1 MRKNFR
7 VHQYLYT
14 FLYRKNGTP
23 NSYFYIGV
31 IEGFSVTSRRAEM
44 RTVVSRLLSPV
55 CCTSGP
61 SPLAAA
67 HVHGSLPCSPA
78 HEKRC
83 IRFARHR
90 SVCAAASH
98 PCRRC
103 DAVVPLPR
111 DSGLLEILPPPRR
124 SPTHPS
130 SCCGASCRS
139 QTLHPRHRPTTT
151 PWLHPSWQCQALV
164 PTHYA
169 ALTVA
174 SAHVC
179 GMGAEPEQEAGQRTH
194 AV

>member
-7 VHQYLYT
+7 VHQYLHT
-14 FLYRKNGTP
+14 FLYRKNGTS

-31 IEGFSVTSRRAEM
+31 VEGFSITSRRDENCRLPFAQP
-44 RTVVSRLLSPV
+44 RLLH
-55 CCTSGP
+55 SGP

-98 PCRRC
+98 HRRRC

-111 DSGLLEILPPPRR
+111 DSRLLEILPPRATAP
-124 SPTHPS
+124 PDP
-130 SCCGASCRS
+130 
-139 QTLHPRHRPTTT
+139 LFLLDVLP
-151 PWLHPSWQCQALV
+151 V
-164 PTHYA
+164 
-169 ALTVA
+169 
-174 SAHVC
+174 
-179 GMGAEPEQEAGQRTH
+179 
-194 AV
+194 